1 MYFNEDMIV
10 AVVITFT
17 LINCKLTR
25 KKEQSELQQ
34 DENFKKNG
42 VNLSGLDQNYQC
54 DDHIFI

>member
-34 DENFKKNG
+34 DENLKKNG
-42 VNLSGLDQNYQC
+42 VNLSGLD
-54 DDHIFI
+54 